1 VREGWRNG
9 IYLMDLYKRCP
20 DELSY
25 STRLVVLLDMELRAA
40 QALYAVVVITNPIA
54 LGLGWSANKV

>member
-1 VREGWRNG
+1 
-9 IYLMDLYKRCP
+9 MDLYKRCP